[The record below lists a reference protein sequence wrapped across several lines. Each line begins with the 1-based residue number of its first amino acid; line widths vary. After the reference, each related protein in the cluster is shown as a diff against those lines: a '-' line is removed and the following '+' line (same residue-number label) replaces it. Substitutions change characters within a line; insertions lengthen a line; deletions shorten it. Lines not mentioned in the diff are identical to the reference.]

1 MDARYFALI
10 IGIIFISLGFLGFV
24 PNFVQPP
31 PPGAPGMVVS
41 IGYGFLFGIFPVNI
55 LHNLVH
61 LIIGGSGILAY
72 GQERKAR
79 FFSQSLTG
87 IYGIL
92 AVMGLIPLLNVTFGL
107 IPIYGYDV
115 GLHAITAAVA
125 AYFGFS
131 QKRRVEMP
139 VRT

>member
-1 MDARYFALI
+1 
-10 IGIIFISLGFLGFV
+10 
-24 PNFVQPP
+24 
-31 PPGAPGMVVS
+31 MVVS
-41 IGYGFLFGIFPVNI
+41 MGYGFLFGIFPVNI

-61 LIIGGSGILAY
+61 LIIGGWGILAY
-72 GQERKAR
+72 GQDHTAR

-87 IYGIL
+87 IYGVL

-131 QKRRVEMP
+131 QKRHVEMP
-139 VRT
+139 ART